1 VLPGQRT
8 PRLQES
14 VGRLGTGRP
23 LAQAAEAWAFLTG
36 VTGSPATV
44 RRTTEAAGAADVAVQ
59 TAAVETIAARLPPAP
74 AGPAVPRLRV
84 EGAMG
89 PWLPQPWA
97 EGKTLALGTVRPPV
111 QAHGEWVVH
120 PGERSS
126 FARLTEA
133 ETCGR

>member
-1 VLPGQRT
+1 VLPGPLT

-14 VGRLGTGRP
+14 VVRLGTWRP
-23 LAQAAEAWAFLTG
+23 LAQAAEAVAFLTG
-36 VTGSPATV
+36 VTVSPATV

-59 TAAVETIAARLPPAP
+59 TAAVETIAERLPPAP
-74 AGPAVPRLRV
+74 AGPAVQLLRV

-97 EGKTLALGTVRPPV
+97 EVKTLALGTVRPPV

-120 PGERSS
+120 TGERSS
-126 FARLTEA
+126 FARLTDA
-133 ETCGR
+133 ETFGR